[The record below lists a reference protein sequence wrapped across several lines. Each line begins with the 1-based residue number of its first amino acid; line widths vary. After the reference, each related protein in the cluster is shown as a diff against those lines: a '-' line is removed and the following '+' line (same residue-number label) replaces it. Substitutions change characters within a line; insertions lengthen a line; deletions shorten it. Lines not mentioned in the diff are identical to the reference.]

1 MSLAGWKWCAV
12 VYNTNTSTSRTDVC
26 SNLDRL
32 LLSTRPQK
40 RIVSPGTYPDFGSQA
55 IAVMGPD

>member
-1 MSLAGWKWCAV
+1 MYVGVGSGID
-12 VYNTNTSTSRTDVC
+12 TSTSRTDVW